1 MHHGSTPDPTIDEAL
16 KDAEKLG
23 ATGLYP
29 EGPLGELDEGEI
41 RFGVAHHDG
50 KILINFGKPV
60 AWLGM
65 STDQAKD
72 LARLLLKLA
81 NPITRGGS

>member
-1 MHHGSTPDPTIDEAL
+1 MHHGSTPDPKLADILEHG
-16 KDAEKLG
+16 EKMG
-23 ATGLYP
+23 ATGLFP
-29 EGPLGELDEGEI
+29 DGHFSEFDEGEI
-41 RFGVAHHDG
+41 QFGVAHFDG
-50 KILINFGKPV
+50 KIVVNFGKPV

-81 NPITRGGS
+81 NPITRGGP